1 MKALASGYYQPTMLN
16 CEFFNPLKVLKPKV
30 TKSLRKSTCA
40 GLGGKDKSRS
50 HSIVIA
56 LATIALTTTTDV
68 DFGQNHLREA
78 QREFTQRSTDRERE
92 ETSKEV
98 LKEKSS

>member
-1 MKALASGYYQPTMLN
+1 M
-16 CEFFNPLKVLKPKV
+16 
-30 TKSLRKSTCA
+30 
-40 GLGGKDKSRS
+40 
-50 HSIVIA
+50 IA

-98 LKEKSS
+98 LKEKSSKQRFCKGRRTRHFCFLYLKEIEREKEVQQR

>member
-1 MKALASGYYQPTMLN
+1 M
-16 CEFFNPLKVLKPKV
+16 
-30 TKSLRKSTCA
+30 
-40 GLGGKDKSRS
+40 
-50 HSIVIA
+50 IA

-98 LKEKSS
+98 LKEKSSKQRFCKGRRTRHFCFLFFKK